1 MTFNTFTTYLVVFC
15 LGFGAAEVAFLIWMR
30 LQ

>member
-1 MTFNTFTTYLVVFC
+1 MTFNTFTLYLVVFC

-30 LQ
+30 M